1 MKVLF
6 VCHRF
11 PYPPIRGGKI
21 RPFNM
26 IRWLSRSHEV
36 TVASIARSTEEYE
49 KGKGIASH
57 CHRYLG
63 GVVPPIRAWLQA
75 LGCALSSRP
84 SSLGYFY
91 VPALYRKIQDLLTRE
106 AFDLIWVHCSSA
118 AQYVLNHTRC
128 YRVMDFGDMDSEKWY
143 QYARRRSFPL
153 SLIYRLEGLKLRRYE
168 KMLALN
174 FDECTVIA
182 ERERKVLHSYG
193 LDVPVTVIPNG
204 VDLEFFRNDAKDYDP
219 QSLVFL
225 GRMDYYP
232 NIDGVLYFCR
242 EILPL
247 IRKQV
252 PEASFTIV
260 GSNPV
265 SRVRELAKTPGV
277 SVTGEVPD
285 VRPYVHKAAVSVVPL
300 RVASGIQNKVLESM
314 AMRVPVVATSRAAEG
329 VDALAGEH
337 LLIEESPEAFAA
349 SVVAIM
355 RDQGL
360 RRRLGEAG
368 RRRVEERN
376 SWQACLEVLDRILDP
391 VVREIDSRAVTPDR
405 VSLPDGARWDAF
417 HPSG

>member
-1 MKVLF
+1 
-6 VCHRF
+6 
-11 PYPPIRGGKI
+11 
-21 RPFNM
+21 M
-26 IRWLSRSHEV
+26 IRWLSRNHEV
-36 TVASIARSTEEYE
+36 TVASIARSADEYE
-49 KGKGIASH
+49 KGKGISSH

-63 GVVPPIRAWLQA
+63 GVIPPIRAWLQA
-75 LGCALSSRP
+75 LGCALSTRP

-91 VPALYRKIQDLLTRE
+91 LPALYREIEDLLNRE
-106 AFDLIWVHCSSA
+106 RFDLIWVHCSSA

-143 QYARRRSFPL
+143 RYARRRSFPL
-153 SLIYRLEGLKLRRYE
+153 SLIYRLEGRKLRRYE
-168 KMLALN
+168 KMLARA

-204 VDLEFFRNDAKDYDP
+204 VDLEFFRNDGKEYDP

-232 NIDGVLYFCR
+232 NIDGVRYFCH

-247 IRKQV
+247 IRQQV
-252 PEASFTIV
+252 PEVSFTIV

-265 SRVRELAKTPGV
+265 SRVRELAKIPGV

-314 AMRVPVVATSRAAEG
+314 AMRVPVVATPRAAEG

-337 LLIEESPEAFAA
+337 LLIEELPEAFAA

-355 RDQGL
+355 RDRGL
-360 RRRLGEAG
+360 RQRLGESG
-368 RRRVEERN
+368 RRRVEERH
-376 SWQACLEVLDRILDP
+376 SWAACMQFLDGVLAPLLEKEEGP
-391 VVREIDSRAVTPDR
+391 ARELVPSRTT
-405 VSLPDGARWDAF
+405 
-417 HPSG
+417 